1 MRDQAEKL
9 RQLVRGRQPS
19 QGAIIKQS
27 DFQARVI
34 TVTSGKGGVGKTNLT
49 VNLALALANM
59 GQRVL
64 ILDADLGLANVE
76 FVLGCTPQYNL
87 LNLLEDGY
95 GIEDIIVDGPRG
107 VKFVSGGSGLCEL
120 ADVSE
125 AQLQKIIN
133 QVVLF
138 DRWATIILVDTG
150 AGIHRN
156 VLNFVLAADEVLIVT
171 TPEPTA
177 IADAYAMM
185 KAYSTNHGRVP
196 LKLVV
201 NRVTDMVEGQL
212 VTDKLSKVAERFL
225 GLQIESM
232 GFIHEDPSVLKAVK
246 SQKPLILAH
255 PDSLAARSIEHL
267 AQRLLYGKEVS
278 HSTGIKGFINKFLK
292 IMQ

>member
-1 MRDQAEKL
+1 MQDQAEKL
-9 RQLVRGRQPS
+9 RQLVRGRQS
-19 QGAIIKQS
+19 SRGAIIKQPGL
-27 DFQARVI
+27 QARVI

-76 FVLGCTPQYNL
+76 LILGCTPRYNL

-95 GIEDIIVDGPRG
+95 SIEDIIVDGPRG

-120 ADVSE
+120 ADLSE

-138 DRWATIILVDTG
+138 DRWATVILVDTG
-150 AGIHRN
+150 AGIHQS
-156 VLNFVLAADEVLIVT
+156 VLSFVLAADEVLVVT

-177 IADAYAMM
+177 IADAYALM
-185 KAYSTNHGRVP
+185 KAYSSNHGRLP

-212 VTDKLSKVAERFL
+212 VTDKLTKVAERFL
-225 GLQIESM
+225 GLPIESL
-232 GFIHEDPSVLKAVK
+232 GFIHEDPSVMRAVK
-246 SQKPLILAH
+246 SQKPLILAQ

-267 AQRLLYGKEVS
+267 AQKLLYGKEFS
-278 HSTGIKGFINKFLK
+278 TATGIRGFINKFLQ